1 MKIVLARPPR
11 RDFWDSGLCVPPLG
25 LAYIAAALQ
34 HNGYAVQIIDAY
46 AERLSWRD
54 FEAQVQALQPDVLG
68 LTIMTPMLDVAQKTF
83 RLLRPHARY
92 LIAGGPHPTAVKH
105 AIFND
110 IPELDAAVVG
120 EGEEAA
126 VDLVQWLQAHM
137 VGPVPN
143 GVCVPNTE
151 FKGRSAPNIHAIR
164 RPARALLPNAQY
176 QYLFSTKPGFGT
188 IISSRGC
195 PFRCSFCDKSV
206 SGSRWRARSAED
218 VVDEMQEMVHQ
229 YGIGFINFYDDN
241 FTLNQARVAE
251 ICETILRT
259 GLKVDWKCEGR
270 VDNADFEL
278 LKLMRRAGCRTVAYG
293 VESANPETLALL
305 RKDIQVE
312 QTVRAFELT
321 RKAGLRSLAYMILG
335 APGESADNVQASIQF
350 CREIKADYVQFS
362 SLTLMPG
369 TPLAAQ
375 YTVDRSVKN
384 PFDSDVHRPT
394 LTDLS
399 DTELQALMRKAW
411 LGFYLRPRAIGRLT
425 RDAIRSGALPEG
437 LRIALNMGKW
447 ALSGALPGELQ

>member
-11 RDFWDSGLCVPPLG
+11 RDLWDTGLCVPPLG
-25 LAYIAAALQ
+25 LAYIAASLQ
-34 HNGYAVQIIDAY
+34 HQGYQVRIIDAY
-46 AERLSWRD
+46 AERLSWRA
-54 FEAQVQALQPDVLG
+54 FEDEVRALQPDVLG
-68 LTIMTPMLDVAQKTF
+68 LTIMTPMLDVAQKAF
-83 RLLRPHARY
+83 SLLRPHVRF
-92 LIAGGPHPTAVKH
+92 LIAGGPHPTAVKKS
-105 AIFND
+105 IFKD

-120 EGEEAA
+120 EGEDAI
-126 VDLVQWLQAHM
+126 VDLVRWFQDGRN
-137 VGPVPN
+137 GPAPL
-143 GVCVPNTE
+143 GVCAPDNE
-151 FKGRSAPNIHAIR
+151 FKARNAPNIHTIH
-164 RPARALLPNAQY
+164 RPARSLLPNAQY
-176 QYLFSTKPGFGT
+176 QYLFSTQPGFGT

-206 SGSRWRARSAED
+206 SGSRWRARTADD
-218 VVDEMQEMVHQ
+218 VVDEMREMVHR
-229 YGIGFINFYDDN
+229 YDIGFINFYDDN

-251 ICETILRT
+251 ICESILRM

-293 VESANPETLALL
+293 VESANPKTLALL

-312 QTVRAFELT
+312 QTVKAFELT

-335 APGESADNVQASIQF
+335 APGESVENVQSSIQF
-350 CREIKADYVQFS
+350 CRDIKADYVQFS

-375 YTVDRSVKN
+375 YTVNRSVKN
-384 PFDSDVHRPT
+384 PFDSDVQRPT

-411 LGFYLRPRAIGRLT
+411 LGFYMRPRAIGRLT
-425 RDAIRSGALPEG
+425 RDAFRSGALPEG
-437 LRIALNMGKW
+437 IRIAVNMGKW
-447 ALSGALPGELQ
+447 ALSSALPSEF